1 MICSY
6 TFYET
11 DESFDY
17 GDWGLGCHTHYVIAP
32 HGFDIDVDKDDN
44 VDINTLDAYGDY
56 IEMNEIKTLAEL
68 KKYIE
73 AHIHEVQEDN
83 NRECLEEL
91 VDFITCQ
98 IAREV

>member
-1 MICSY
+1 MIYSY

-17 GDWGLGCHTHYVIAP
+17 GDWYAPCTCYAGLQ
-32 HGFDIDVDKDDN
+32 HGFEIDVDKNDN
-44 VDINTLDAYGDY
+44 VDIKTLHGYNDY
-56 IEMNEIKTLAEL
+56 SEMNRIKTLPEL
-68 KKYIE
+68 KQYIVD
-73 AHIHEVQEDN
+73 HIHEVQEDN

-98 IAREV
+98 IAREVA